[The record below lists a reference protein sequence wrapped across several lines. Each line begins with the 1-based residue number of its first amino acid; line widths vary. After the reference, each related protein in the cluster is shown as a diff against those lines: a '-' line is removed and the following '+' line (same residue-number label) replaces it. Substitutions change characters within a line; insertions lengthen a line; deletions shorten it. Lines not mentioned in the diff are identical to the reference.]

1 MQILAVS
8 TKLFHEGDNLLSFLI
23 AFLPQLQEKDIVV
36 VTSKI
41 IALSESRT
49 RENPTLEI
57 KKHIARTESEESV
70 ETPWCTLTRK
80 GNDWSANAGIDESN
94 AQGKLILLPKNPK
107 QTTIELQQQL
117 KNHYRIKELGII
129 MCDTRL
135 VPLRTGTLGIA
146 LAWSGIEPLT
156 DYRGTKD
163 LYGRELKMTQAN
175 IVHALATSAVL
186 CMGEGAEQKPL
197 ALIQQAP
204 VVFSKTSGEITDLS
218 VLPEHDLY
226 GYVYAKHPTEPP
238 KPQVPATF

>member
-1 MQILAVS
+1 MQILAIS
-8 TKLFHEGDNLLSFLI
+8 TKLFHEGDDLLSFLI

-36 VTSKI
+36 ITSKI

-49 RENPTLEI
+49 IKNPTPEI
-57 KKHIARTESEESV
+57 KKHAAKTESEEIV
-70 ETPWCTLTRK
+70 ETPWCLLTRK

-107 QTTIELQQQL
+107 QTTVELHQQL
-117 KNHYRIKELGII
+117 KNHYHLKELGLI
-129 MCDTRL
+129 MSDTRL

-146 LAWSGIEPLT
+146 LTWSGIEPLT

-163 LYGRELKMTQAN
+163 LHGRELKMTQAN

-197 ALIQQAP
+197 ALIRQAP
-204 VVFSKTSGEITDLS
+204 VIFSESSGEISDLA
-218 VLPEHDLY
+218 VLPERDLY
-226 GYVYAKHPTEPP
+226 GYVYEKHPTEPP
-238 KPQVPATF
+238 KPQAPVTF